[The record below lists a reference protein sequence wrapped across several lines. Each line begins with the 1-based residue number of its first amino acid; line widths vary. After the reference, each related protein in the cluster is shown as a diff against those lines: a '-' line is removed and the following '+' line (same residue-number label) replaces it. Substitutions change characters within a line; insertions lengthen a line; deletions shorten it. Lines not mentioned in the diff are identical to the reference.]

1 MEIRKMAAA
10 AVLLAGFMTPAAAM
24 VVFRRPAP
32 SHPARRV
39 IVVRRPRAMASP
51 VLIAGRPHGAID
63 LDVAPRE
70 TLVWVDGTLRGKCDD
85 FDGVP
90 SKLYLLPGIH
100 TLELKTPAGEEHREK
115 LRIVAGQEINL
126 SLSPE

>member
-1 MEIRKMAAA
+1 MRIRRMAAA

-24 VVFRRPAP
+24 VVIRRPAP
-32 SHPARRV
+32 YRPARRV
-39 IVVRRPRAMASP
+39 VVVRRPRAMAAP
-51 VLIAGRPHGAID
+51 VVIAGRPHGAID
-63 LDVAPRE
+63 LDVTPGE
-70 TLVWVDGTLRGKCDD
+70 TLVWVDGKLRGKCDD

-100 TLELKTPAGEEHREK
+100 TLELKTPGGEAHLEK